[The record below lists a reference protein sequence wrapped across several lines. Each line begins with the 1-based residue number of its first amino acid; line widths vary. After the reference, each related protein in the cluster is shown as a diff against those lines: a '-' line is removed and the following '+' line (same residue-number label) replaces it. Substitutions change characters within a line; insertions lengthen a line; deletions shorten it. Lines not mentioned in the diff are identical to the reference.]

1 MTVIETEPLRQETAP
16 KPLAIAHRPVRV
28 VICGGGAGG
37 LPLAVMLQRK
47 AKRHGL
53 SITLIDPS
61 ATHVWKPLLH
71 EFASGSMDK
80 GAHEIAYLA
89 LAAWRGFTFSQGPML
104 GIDREAR
111 EVLVGPAIDAD
122 GAEMAPARRIPYDL
136 LVVAVGGVTNDF
148 GIPGVTEN
156 AFFLDSA
163 AQAEKLHRE
172 IVRACMRANYGDA
185 AQQDHLDIGIV
196 GGGATGV
203 ELAAELRSTTRM
215 LLAYGL
221 DRLDTERFVRLTL
234 VNADARLLLQ
244 LPEHIARSI
253 DGILTRLGVR
263 VLNGTQVT
271 AVEPG
276 TILTRGGERL
286 RSDITIWAAGVRA
299 PHFLTGIAGLEN
311 GRGGQ
316 LVVTPTLQTTRDPHI
331 LALGDC
337 AAAPWLD
344 KGGLVPPRA
353 QASFQ
358 QAAWLTGALPKLA
371 AGEEVAPFRYDDL
384 GSLVSLGDA
393 QAIGSLMGLAR
404 GAGIRIEGFLARLL
418 YKWLYKR
425 HQEALFGWWA
435 VILDSF
441 GRWIGSA
448 TKPRVKLH

>member
-1 MTVIETEPLRQETAP
+1 MNLMETQPAQQERPTGLAP
-16 KPLAIAHRPVRV
+16 AESGLTRV

-37 LPLAVMLQRK
+37 LPLAVMLQAR
-47 AKRHGL
+47 AKRYGL
-53 SITLIDPS
+53 HITLVDPS

-89 LAAWRGFTFSQGPML
+89 LAAWRGFTFSQGPMQ
-104 GIDREAR
+104 GIDRDKR
-111 EVLVGPAIDAD
+111 EVLIGPAMDQD
-122 GAEMAPARRIPYDL
+122 GVEMAPARRLPYDL

-148 GIPGVTEN
+148 GIPGVKDH

-163 AQAEKLHRE
+163 AEAERLHRE
-172 IVRACMRANYGDA
+172 IVRACMRANYDEA
-185 AQQDHLDIGIV
+185 RRSDHLDICIV

-203 ELAAELRSTTRM
+203 ELAAELRSTTRL

-221 DRLDTERFVRLTL
+221 DRLDPKSFVRLTL
-234 VNADARLLLQ
+234 INADQRLLLQ

-253 DGILTRLGVR
+253 NDILTSLDVR
-263 VLNGTQVT
+263 VLNATQVVG
-271 AVEPG
+271 VENDA
-276 TILTRGGERL
+276 IVTRGGERL
-286 RSDITIWAAGVRA
+286 HSDITIWAAGVRA
-299 PHFLTGIAGLEN
+299 PQFLTGMGGLET

-316 LVVTPTLQTTRDPHI
+316 LVVTTTLQTSRDPRV

-337 AAAPWLD
+337 AATPWLG

-358 QAAWLTGALPKLA
+358 QAAYLVGALPKLA
-371 AGEEVAPFRYDDL
+371 AGEEVTPFRYNDL

-425 HQEALFGWWA
+425 HQAALFGWWA
-435 VILDSF
+435 VVLDTF

-448 TKPRVKLH
+448 TRPRVKLH